1 MTEALDWKAKFDQ
14 ALPYAEFLDR
24 YGTDVHRDRW
34 RRVYEAVALTPEQ
47 QQLLGGFQRDM
58 KLLVLAGT
66 WCGDCVN
73 QCPVL
78 QRIAEASPRIGLRF
92 LDRDEHPEVREAL
105 SINRGYRIP
114 MVVFLSE
121 DFVEVARYGER
132 TLSIYRQMAAER
144 LGPACPVGVRPPGE
158 DLLRNVTQEW
168 LNEVE
173 RVQLLLRLSPRLRQR
188 HGD

>member
-1 MTEALDWKAKFDQ
+1 VTEALDWKAKFDQ

-58 KLLVLAGT
+58 NLLVLAGT

-92 LDRDEHPEVREAL
+92 LDLDEHPEVREAL

>member
-1 MTEALDWKAKFDQ
+1 MRKALDWRAKFEQ
-14 ALPYAEFLDR
+14 ALPYEEFLRR
-24 YGTDVHRDRW
+24 YGTDVHRERW
-34 RRVYEAVALTPEQ
+34 RRVYEAVTLTPDQ
-47 QQLLGGFQRDM
+47 RQLLGGFQRDM

-78 QRIAEASPRIGLRF
+78 QRIAEASPRIELR
-92 LDRDEHPEVREAL
+92 LLERDEHPDVREAL

-121 DFVEVARYGER
+121 DFAEVARYGER

-158 DLLRNVTQEW
+158 DLLRQVTQEW

>member
-1 MTEALDWKAKFDQ
+1 M
-14 ALPYAEFLDR
+14 
-24 YGTDVHRDRW
+24 
-34 RRVYEAVALTPEQ
+34 YEAVTVSPEQ
-47 QQLLGGFQRDM
+47 QALLQSFQRDM

-78 QRIAEASPRIGLRF
+78 QRIAESSPRIELRF
-92 LDRDEHPEVREAL
+92 LDRDEHPDVREELA
-105 SINRGYRIP
+105 INRGYRIP

-144 LGPACPVGVRPPGE
+144 LGPACPVGVVPPGP

-173 RVQLLLRLSPRLRQR
+173 RVQLLLRLSPRLRQL

>member
-1 MTEALDWKAKFDQ
+1 MDWKVKFDQ
-14 ALPYAEFLDR
+14 ALGYHEFLDR
-24 YGTDVHRDRW
+24 YGSEVHRERW

-47 QQLLGGFQRDM
+47 RVLLQGFQRDM
-58 KLLVLAGT
+58 YLVVLAGV

-73 QCPVL
+73 QCPIL
-78 QRIAEASPRIGLRF
+78 QRFAEATPRIGLRF
-92 LDRDEHPEVREAL
+92 LDRDEHPDLRELL

-132 TLSIYRQMAAER
+132 TLSIYRQMAADR
-144 LGPACPVGVRPPGE
+144 LGPACPVGVVPPGE
-158 DLLRNVTQEW
+158 DLLRRVVQEW

-173 RVQLLLRLSPRLRQR
+173 RVQLLLRLSPRLRLV